1 MNGNGQNLLEFIA
14 VEKTE
19 ARIIISTALKLSFIF
34 YIDHTQSII
43 YHTPNL
49 LGDGITQP
57 SRVFASSEK

>member
-1 MNGNGQNLLEFIA
+1 M
-14 VEKTE
+14 EKTE

-43 YHTPNL
+43 HHTPNL
-49 LGDGITQP
+49 LGDGVTQP